1 LPVGFR
7 SFSMKN
13 CGFVF
18 NVQNFFDVWSFQSQT
33 HTLWRNVCNRLPS
46 DVASYNGGNLAY
58 LYVCGNT
65 QTRVP
70 AGILVLILQLTE
82 CYNSNRQCH
91 YTCKVHW
98 RAFWYQSK
106 VRSSMSKN
114 QVCAVE
120 NYVKREAFILI
131 TRQKYHYSVRSGR
144 LYWVREFELNEG
156 SSKNVM
162 RVNWPY
168 WQTVLCSGQ

>member
-1 LPVGFR
+1 VVLCSTCR
-7 SFSMKN
+7 IFST
-13 CGFVF
+13 
-18 NVQNFFDVWSFQSQT
+18 FDLFKVR
-33 HTLWRNVCNRLPS
+33 HTLS
-46 DVASYNGGNLAY
+46 DETSVTAYRATWLHITEEIVAY

-65 QTRVP
+65 QTRVT

-91 YTCKVHW
+91 CTCEVHW

-144 LYWVREFELNEG
+144 LY
-156 SSKNVM
+156 
-162 RVNWPY
+162 
-168 WQTVLCSGQ
+168 